1 VTPAQK
7 AGSKALG
14 SLVKGQYGLAT
25 AIVNQDGASMAGN
38 GLAMPADVIFSA
50 TGMKYGDVIKTG
62 LKVGANQGVKLGEG
76 NFDGIDF
83 ATTTASESI
92 STFGG
97 KIPGPIGL
105 AAKMSKPVVEGVGT
119 LGQAVPMWYQQRQME
134 VPMDATIRDN
144 NMSSLYKQA
153 NERVYI
159 PPKYS
164 TMQPTITTSSY
175 GSGWVSGSSS
185 GYSTKP
191 ISTTTNRLI
200 SESLSTSTSSSK
212 PLVLSPVTPSTMQ
225 ALPSNS
231 IPKESYMR
239 PLTTNSTLS
248 PSVNTTTLKPYVSPT
263 TGSGGGISTNSTMG
277 SPFKLKEP

>member
-105 AAKMSKPVVEGVGT
+105 AAKLSKPVVEGVGT

-175 GSGWVSGSSS
+175 GSDWVSGSSS

-239 PLTTNSTLS
+239 PLVTNSTLS
-248 PSVNTTTLKPYVSPT
+248 PSVNTTTFNPYVSPT